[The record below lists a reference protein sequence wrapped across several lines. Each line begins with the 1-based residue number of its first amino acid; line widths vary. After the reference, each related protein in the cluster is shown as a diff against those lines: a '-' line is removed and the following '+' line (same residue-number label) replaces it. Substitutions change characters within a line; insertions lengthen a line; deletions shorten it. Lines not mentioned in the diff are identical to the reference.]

1 MRVFEGR
8 IKEIRLDAEG
18 RTAAWIACPQGA
30 IPAPGQYVRAH
41 NIEDR
46 DAALGTWLFP
56 GEINMVGF
64 LALPPIPASWNL
76 GIQLDLWRP
85 LGTGFKLPWHMQRMA
100 LAALGDTAA
109 RLLPLI
115 DTAMKLDCSV
125 ALFTDVPML
134 QLPSSVEVYPL
145 ASLPE
150 ALDWPQFLALDVP
163 AECLP
168 ALRTVLGL
176 RPGQNLSSLVQAL
189 VYADMPCSGLADCGV
204 CAVSARRGW
213 KLVCKDGPV
222 FDLNQLE
229 W

>member
-1 MRVFEGR
+1 M
-8 IKEIRLDAEG
+8 RLDADG

-41 NIEDR
+41 SIEDR

-56 GEINMVGF
+56 GEINSVGF
-64 LALPPIPASWNL
+64 LALSPIPASWNL
-76 GIQLDLWRP
+76 GTRLELWGP
-85 LGTGFKLPWHMQRMA
+85 LGRGFKLPGHLQRMA
-100 LAALGDTAA
+100 LAALGNTAA

-115 DTAMKLDCSV
+115 EIGIQIDCSV
-125 ALFTDVPML
+125 TLFTDVRQV

-145 ASLPE
+145 ALLPE
-150 ALDWPQFLALDVP
+150 ALDWPQYLGLDVP
-163 AECLP
+163 VECLP
-168 ALRTVLGL
+168 GLRTVLGL
-176 RPGQNLSSLVQAL
+176 KPGESLSCVAQAL
-189 VYADMPCSGLADCGV
+189 VYASMPCSGLADCGV

-222 FDLNQLE
+222 IELDLLE